1 MAIAKVNII
10 EAGAGVLRER
20 ARDVPLH
27 LMKSEVLKDFVRIML
42 AAMKDAPGVG
52 LAAPQLGVSLRIIV
66 FRDTEENARYLT
78 SKERDDRVR
87 AAIGP
92 EVWINPLFKPLSE
105 KKVNFLEGCLSV
117 PGVQAMV
124 ERFEEVELR
133 GLDEDGRQKEPLRLT
148 GWPARI
154 VQHEID
160 HLNGILYV
168 DRMDSKT
175 LVTQGHLAWQ
185 ETEDLKALLGV

>member
-78 SKERDDRVR
+78 SKERDDRAR

-92 EVWINPLFKPLSE
+92 EVWINPLFKPLLE
-105 KKVNFLEGCLSV
+105 KKVKFLEGCLSV

>member
-1 MAIAKVNII
+1 VSFGKERETCPAPDEIRSA
-10 EAGAGVLRER
+10 EGLCPDHAGGNEGCAGRW
-20 ARDVPLH
+20 ACC
-27 LMKSEVLKDFVRIML
+27 
-42 AAMKDAPGVG
+42 AAAWCFPADHRM
-52 LAAPQLGVSLRIIV
+52 
-66 FRDTEENARYLT
+66 YLT

-92 EVWINPLFKPLSE
+92 QVWINPLFKPLSE
-105 KKVNFLEGCLSV
+105 TKVKFLEGCLSV
-117 PGVQAMV
+117 PGVQAIV

-133 GLDEDGRQKEPLRLT
+133 GLDEDGGQKEPLRLT

-160 HLNGILYV
+160 HLKGILYV

-185 ETEDLKALLGV
+185 EIEDLKALLGV